1 MPDRE
6 QILRE
11 LTHKD
16 DGLDTSRRVYYTLAP
31 AADKQVTTMAH
42 NTARLVALLIEQL
55 EKSGKLTAHEIDD
68 MLLQIVT

>member
-31 AADKQVTTMAH
+31 ESKDAAGNLADR
-42 NTARLVALLIEQL
+42 TARLVALLIEQL
-55 EKSGKLTAHEIDD
+55 EQGGQLSADQVDE
-68 MLLQIVT
+68 LLLGIVT